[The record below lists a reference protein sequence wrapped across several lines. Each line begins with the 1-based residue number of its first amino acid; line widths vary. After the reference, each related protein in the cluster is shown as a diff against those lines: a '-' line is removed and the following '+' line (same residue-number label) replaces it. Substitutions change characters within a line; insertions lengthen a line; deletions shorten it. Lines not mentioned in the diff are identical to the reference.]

1 LSPSSEESEP
11 RPVSGGGVPDVSAPR
26 RVLVTGGSRGIGRA
40 IALRLAAEGRRV
52 LAVGRDE
59 GALEHVA
66 QAGGGAIEV
75 LAADLD
81 DGVARS
87 RVVPHAVATLGG
99 LDGAVLAAGIERH
112 ARLTGL
118 HEHDLESTLRTN
130 LIAPLLIARDV
141 AAVLGAGGSILFI
154 GSNLARKAVPGTA
167 AYAASKAGL
176 EAAARVLALELAPRD
191 VRVNVLAPG
200 VVDTDMVRGRDLD
213 LLAAAHPLGRIGT
226 PEEVAVA
233 AQQLLDAGW
242 ATGSVVTLDGGG
254 SL

>member
-1 LSPSSEESEP
+1 VSPSGEATP
-11 RPVSGGGVPDVSAPR
+11 PG

-52 LAVGRDE
+52 LAVGRDAR
-59 GALEHVA
+59 ALEEVA
-66 QAGGGAIEV
+66 RSGGGAVEV

-99 LDGAVLAAGIERH
+99 LDGAVLSAGIARH
-112 ARLTGL
+112 ARLTAL
-118 HEHDLESTLRTN
+118 HERDLESTLRTN
-130 LIAPLLIARDV
+130 LVAPLLLARDV
-141 AAVLGAGGSILFI
+141 AAALGPGGSLVFI
-154 GSNLARKAVPGTA
+154 GSNLARKAIPGTA
-167 AYAASKAGL
+167 VYAASKAGL
-176 EAAARVLALELAPRD
+176 EAAARVLALELASRGI
-191 VRVNVLAPG
+191 RVNVLSPG
-200 VVDTDMVRGRDLD
+200 VVDTDMVRDRDLD
-213 LLAAAHPLGRIGT
+213 LLAEAHPLGRIGT

-233 AQQLLDAGW
+233 AQQLLDAPW